1 MTYCNAHPTDT
12 LKALRI
18 VPRTPPSPDSQNT
31 ADGLANAPSAGPQA
45 TRSPNTDDNAGL
57 SCAELIAIIGTYRG
71 NTSGLRGLNE
81 KELMALLEHHRVCVH
96 STIQIDDLLIC
107 SQTAEMSD
115 RRIKREREDEDVE
128 MGGCQKKRKSEVFV
142 VDD

>member
-1 MTYCNAHPTDT
+1 
-12 LKALRI
+12 
-18 VPRTPPSPDSQNT
+18 
-31 ADGLANAPSAGPQA
+31 
-45 TRSPNTDDNAGL
+45 
-57 SCAELIAIIGTYRG
+57 
-71 NTSGLRGLNE
+71 
-81 KELMALLEHHRVCVH
+81 MALLKHHRVCVH

-128 MGGCQKKRKSEVFV
+128 MGVCQKKRKSEVFV